1 MYWVVDYK
9 CTAEASSSI
18 SYDDAEFY
26 LNLAVVP
33 AATKEEAIQR
43 LEKNLSRDKITIT
56 DIRDISEYSS
66 YDTESKDAFQLKD
79 AYDEAVHD
87 HDVVTALFIP
97 SNLLEHMGIK

>member
-9 CTAEASSSI
+9 CIADPSSSI

-33 AATKEEAIQR
+33 ANTKEEALQL
-43 LEKNLSRDKITIT
+43 LEKNLSGDKITIT
-56 DIRDISEYSS
+56 DVRGISEYSS
-66 YDTESKDAFQLKD
+66 YDLKSRDVFQLND